1 MTLLI
6 DWHNLSNSISSCVS
20 DLSIEH
26 DLGCPVPPGGHVL
39 SEDPRVVMA
48 GVTHTSQSKVT
59 DLQVAVGVQED
70 VGGLEVPMED
80 IGRVYVFE
88 SSENLIEKVANVV
101 RGKFLRSEQFVEI
114 CLHQALWTKI
124 V

>member
-1 MTLLI
+1 M
-6 DWHNLSNSISSCVS
+6 
-20 DLSIEH
+20 
-26 DLGCPVPPGGHVL
+26 
-39 SEDPRVVMA
+39 VMA
-48 GVTHTSQSKVT
+48 GVTHTGQSKVA
-59 DLQVAVGVQED
+59 DLQVAVRVQED

-80 IGRVYVFE
+80 IRRVDVFE